1 MKKKDKKKKAILY
14 TETTFADMNVEGFS
28 WYDPN
33 RKKGKKTI
41 EKLTEKEQKALIRG
55 AYRAVLPLIFC
66 MVACGL
72 LLMLLV
78 YLWLK

>member
-1 MKKKDKKKKAILY
+1 MKKKDKKKKAILD